1 MKRIWEKPM
10 TSWRS
15 QLVALAV
22 LAGSVFPALADN
34 AIQSINSSQQAGS
47 EVIRIE
53 MTEPLAA
60 IPAGFTVQAPPR
72 IAIDLPGV
80 TNGLGKSSVDINQ
93 GNLRSVNIA
102 QSGDRTRLVLNLK
115 APAGYHAQIEG

>member
-1 MKRIWEKPM
+1 MKRDWEKPM

-15 QLVALAV
+15 RIVALAV
-22 LAGSVFPALADN
+22 LAGSVLPAFAQN

-60 IPAGFTVQAPPR
+60 IPAGEDSGALFRKLMAW
-72 IAIDLPGV
+72 
-80 TNGLGKSSVDINQ
+80 GLSMTIVGAVYSQLLIRVFA
-93 GNLRSVNIA
+93 R
-102 QSGDRTRLVLNLK
+102 
-115 APAGYHAQIEG
+115 